1 MRLTVCLLATIFS
14 ISHSGA
20 EDTAVISFP
29 ADNSFLPK
37 SWIEDPIH
45 AETEP
50 LDESLREEAG
60 TIIAAAYGKY
70 PIELREKFLAG
81 VHIVGSLRFYDVGY
95 GGTYLANG
103 KKIVLVYRD
112 TFDPVGF
119 EQRFHHEF
127 SSILL
132 KQNESLFEK
141 ERWTKANA
149 AGFSY
154 RAGGIIEEQN
164 GDRSEATRVLA
175 AEQERTGG
183 SGSSL
188 LHLDP
193 ELMKQG
199 FLTPYNRVSI
209 EQDFNETTAHLF
221 TNPELWVF
229 CERYPRID
237 QKVDVAIDFF
247 RRLNPKFDRLYFRG
261 LTKVFTTP

>member
-1 MRLTVCLLATIFS
+1 MRFTACLFATFLFLGYS
-14 ISHSGA
+14 AA

-29 ADNSFLPK
+29 NDKSFLPK
-37 SWIEDPIH
+37 SWIASPIE
-45 AETEP
+45 AEIEP

-70 PIELREKFLAG
+70 PIELRQKFLAG

-132 KQNESLFEK
+132 NQNESLFEQD
-141 ERWTKANA
+141 RWTNANVT
-149 AGFSY
+149 GFRY
-154 RAGGIIEEQN
+154 RAGGIIEEQS

-193 ELMKQG
+193 ELMQLG

-221 TNPELWVF
+221 TNPELWGF

-247 RRLNPKFDRLYFRG
+247 RRLNAKFDRLYFRG
-261 LTKVFTTP
+261 LTKVVTSP